1 MEVQSCCK
9 ASLKNRSTLN
19 AKRLALLEK
28 ESSDVTKEEVEWPIM
43 RM

>member
-1 MEVQSCCK
+1 MLQSK
-9 ASLKNRSTLN
+9 LENRSTLK
-19 AKRLALLEK
+19 AKRLALLEE